1 METFKFQNFITMRTF
16 LKILLLTLL
25 ISLVTCK
32 GQTKNT
38 MVEKF
43 DFEVYKKTEFGWKN
57 YEKPNGFE
65 VFDIGFDKEKG
76 GSLRE
81 RAPKPYFYVVY
92 KEFYANS
99 NLKKKETYIGENV
112 KIGISEYYDEDGTL
126 DKKVNEDEKFGK
138 IKYTDCLAFL
148 EKKDY
153 IDLKT
158 GKGRENENQSPV
170 FELDYSESDNLW
182 YITVVEGKVIKTPP
196 DNSIGEPSGWLP
208 LVFKMDGET
217 GKVTEEK

>member
-1 METFKFQNFITMRTF
+1 MRTF

-43 DFEVYKKTEFGWKN
+43 DFDEYSKRTSAVHIFHKNDTIYEMVYNPKRGGHMYMTL
-57 YEKPNGFE
+57 PNPSF
-65 VFDIGFDKEKG
+65 FKI
-76 GSLRE
+76 
-81 RAPKPYFYVVY
+81 Y
-92 KEFYANS
+92 KEFYVNG

-112 KIGISEYYDEDGTL
+112 KIGISEYYDEDSTL

-148 EKKDY
+148 NKKGY

-170 FELDYSESDNLW
+170 FELDYSESDNMW

-208 LVFKMDGET
+208 IVFKMDGET

>member
-1 METFKFQNFITMRTF
+1 MRTF

-43 DFEVYKKTEFGWKN
+43 DFDEYSKRTSAVHIFHKNDTIYEMVYNPKRGGHMYMTL
-57 YEKPNGFE
+57 PNPSF
-65 VFDIGFDKEKG
+65 FKI
-76 GSLRE
+76 
-81 RAPKPYFYVVY
+81 Y
-92 KEFYANS
+92 KEFYANG

-148 EKKDY
+148 EKKGY

-158 GKGRENENQSPV
+158 GKGREDKDGRPP
-170 FELDYSESDNLW
+170 FELYFNDEDGHKSWVIS
-182 YITVVEGKVIKTPP
+182 IIKGKPNNAIPTGP
-196 DNSIGEPSGWLP
+196 GEPLDALP
-208 LVFKMDGET
+208 LDFIMDGET

>member
-1 METFKFQNFITMRTF
+1 MRTF

-112 KIGISEYYDEDGTL
+112 KIGISEYYDEDGIL

-148 EKKDY
+148 EKKGY

-158 GKGRENENQSPV
+158 GKGREDKDGRPL
-170 FELDYSESDNLW
+170 FEFYFNDEDGHKSWVIS
-182 YITVVEGKVIKTPP
+182 IIKGKPNNAIPTGP
-196 DNSIGEPSGWLP
+196 GEPLDALP
-208 LVFKMDGET
+208 LDFIMDGET

>member
-1 METFKFQNFITMRTF
+1 MKAF
-16 LKILLLTLL
+16 LKIILLTHL

-43 DFEVYKKTEFGWKN
+43 DFEVYKKTEYGENRYLKN
-57 YEKPNGFE
+57 DGFE
-65 VFDIGFDKEKG
+65 IIEMAFMKDKKGFQ
-76 GSLRE
+76 RE
-81 RAPKPYFYVVY
+81 FEPKPSFKKIYKRFYGNGNL
-92 KEFYANS
+92 NS
-99 NLKKKETYIGENV
+99 KETYIGENV
-112 KIGISEYYDEDGTL
+112 KIGISEYYDEDGAL

-148 EKKDY
+148 DKKGY

-158 GKGRENENQSPV
+158 GKGREDKDARPL
-170 FELDYSESDNLW
+170 FELYFNDENGHKSWIIS
-182 YITVVEGKVIKTPP
+182 IIKGKPNNAIPTGP
-196 DNSIGEPSGWLP
+196 GEPLDALP
-208 LVFKMDGET
+208 LDFIMDGET

>member
-76 GSLRE
+76 GALRE

-92 KEFYANS
+92 KEFFANS

-126 DKKVNEDEKFGK
+126 NKKVNEDEKFGK
-138 IKYTDCLAFL
+138 IKYTDCLTFL
-148 EKKDY
+148 DKKGY

-170 FELDYSESDNLW
+170 FELDYSESDNMW

-208 LVFKMDGET
+208 IVFKMDGET

>member
-1 METFKFQNFITMRTF
+1 MRTF

-76 GSLRE
+76 GALRE

-92 KEFYANS
+92 KEFFANS

-138 IKYTDCLAFL
+138 IKYTDCLTFL
-148 EKKDY
+148 DKKGY

-170 FELDYSESDNLW
+170 FELDYSESDNMW

-208 LVFKMDGET
+208 IVFKMDGET